1 MSPSSRLLAE
11 ELPNWPPPPF
21 TAALRVGGGSKFIL
35 RKNFHP
41 GRRLLQGGAKMLK
54 CVAKYDLLNL
64 ISVPGGRRRP
74 VPSAFHDEADDDG
87 EEEKL
92 GWIQCGMQCD
102 I

>member
-1 MSPSSRLLAE
+1 
-11 ELPNWPPPPF
+11 
-21 TAALRVGGGSKFIL
+21 
-35 RKNFHP
+35 
-41 GRRLLQGGAKMLK
+41 MLK